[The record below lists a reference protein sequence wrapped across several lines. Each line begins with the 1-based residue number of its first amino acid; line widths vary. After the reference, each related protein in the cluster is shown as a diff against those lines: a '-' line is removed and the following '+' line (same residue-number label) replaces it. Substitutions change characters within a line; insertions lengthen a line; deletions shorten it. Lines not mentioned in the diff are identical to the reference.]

1 MDYFRLQSYQII
13 ANSVCFRCSKII
25 PFCSKSIILFLY
37 NASIMRLYCL
47 YNGLTNIFFLF
58 VFFFLP
64 LLK

>member
-1 MDYFRLQSYQII
+1 MFENYSILFKKHYLVSICTFYVSNI
-13 ANSVCFRCSKII
+13 
-25 PFCSKSIILFLY
+25 IILFLY

-58 VFFFLP
+58 VFIFSP